1 MLSCRDGG
9 DKLFIFISL
18 YTSVRLRANLLAQ
31 SKDIYYPITAID
43 VSAASF
49 SLKLNMAQAECE
61 PFLFSI
67 GL

>member
-9 DKLFIFISL
+9 DKLFIFVIL
-18 YTSVRLRANLLAQ
+18 YTSLRLRANLLAQ
-31 SKDIYYPITAID
+31 SKDIYYPITTID
-43 VSAASF
+43 VSAANF
-49 SLKLNMAQAECE
+49 SLKLNMAQIECE